1 MKKVYNEQVI
11 DTIEITDSVEVVFYY
26 DYFNDK
32 VWANIRKFIKS
43 KRYTGPTKQGIKFDP
58 AKLPEIKNA
67 FEKANKQADTIQDEE
82 FLRISRSP
90 NRDVVVHASVYK
102 GSLGVDLRVWLKTE
116 KYKGWTKNGIR
127 FPIDLLPQVLNA
139 LQKMIETKPILE
151 EQSEQTKLTEQNE
164 SKKSRDS
171 STSLDGVPG
180 KFRHLFHK
188 EDKDDKQN
196 D

>member
-1 MKKVYNEQVI
+1 MKKVYSEQVI
-11 DTIEITDSVEVVFYY
+11 DAVEITDSVEVVFYY

-58 AKLPEIKNA
+58 AQLPQIKKA
-67 FEKANKQADTIQDEE
+67 FEKANDMADTIQDEE
-82 FLRISRSP
+82 FLRISRTP
-90 NRDVVVHASVYK
+90 NRDLVVHASVYK

-151 EQSEQTKLTEQNE
+151 EQSEQTKLTEQSE

-171 STSLDGVPG
+171 SSSLDGIPG
-180 KFRHLFHK
+180 KFRHLFRK
-188 EDKDDKQN
+188 ENKDDKQN